1 MQMDVY
7 VQKHLTSSNL
17 NSQEIRQEL
26 HMYQSSETIMLTA
39 WMDVQ
44 VVPHIPHYKAKTEKV
59 IVFNCW

>member
-7 VQKHLTSSNL
+7 VQKHLTSSIL

-26 HMYQSSETIMLTA
+26 HRYQSSETIMLTA

-44 VVPHIPHYKAKTEKV
+44 VVPHIPRYKAKIEKV